1 METVNLILGIVGI
14 VALIAVSTL
23 CVYLIMVLVRIR
35 SILEIVEHDIKEISA
50 RAIPVLENLEAI
62 TDKVKLITET
72 ISEQVESVK
81 HSIGSLKEI
90 VESIVTFER
99 RVQERIEEPVMDTI
113 DTFASIFKGIQ
124 SFIERLPFVSR
135 LRAQ

>member
-1 METVNLILGIVGI
+1 METVNLLLAIVGI
-14 VALIAVSTL
+14 AALIAVSTL
-23 CVYLIMVLVRIR
+23 CVYLITVLVRIR

-81 HSIGSLKEI
+81 YSIGSLRE
-90 VESIVTFER
+90 VAESIVAFER

-124 SFIERLPFVSR
+124 SLIERLPFVSR

>member
-1 METVNLILGIVGI
+1 METVNLILAIVGI

-23 CVYLIMVLVRIR
+23 CVYLIAVLVRIR

-72 ISEQVESVK
+72 ISEQVDSVK
-81 HSIGSLKEI
+81 HSIGSLREI
-90 VESIVTFER
+90 AENIVAFER

-124 SFIERLPFVSR
+124 GSIERLPFVSR